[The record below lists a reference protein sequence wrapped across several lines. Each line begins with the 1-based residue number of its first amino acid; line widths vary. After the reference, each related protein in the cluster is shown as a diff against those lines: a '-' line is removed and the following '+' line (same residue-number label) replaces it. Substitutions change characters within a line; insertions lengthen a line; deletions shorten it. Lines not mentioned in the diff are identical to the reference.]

1 MSLDLQ
7 SLIDTF
13 GVTALAVAGA
23 VVLALVVALVWLL
36 VRRRRRAQEPAV
48 TGGTAPELTN
58 DFDERALSP
67 EARTR
72 LEARWEGLQ
81 RDFVDTPAG
90 ALQRAHVLL
99 VEALRERGYPATGG
113 EALGRLLDE
122 RMPAHSL
129 TWRQLR
135 QSLTS
140 DGDRDLPTEAKRQ
153 LLLQARTMFDAVV
166 ATEEQR
172 RRRDLFAA

>member
-1 MSLDLQ
+1 MAIDLQ
-7 SLIDTF
+7 SIVHTF
-13 GVTALAVAGA
+13 GVVPLVIAGA
-23 VVLALVVALVWLL
+23 VVLALLVALAWIL
-36 VRRRRRAQEPAV
+36 VRRRRRAGAPATSERTDHEPRA
-48 TGGTAPELTN
+48 
-58 DFDERALSP
+58 DFDERTLSP
-67 EARTR
+67 EVRAR
-72 LEARWEGLQ
+72 LEDRWEGLQ
-81 RDFVDTPAG
+81 RDFVDTPDG